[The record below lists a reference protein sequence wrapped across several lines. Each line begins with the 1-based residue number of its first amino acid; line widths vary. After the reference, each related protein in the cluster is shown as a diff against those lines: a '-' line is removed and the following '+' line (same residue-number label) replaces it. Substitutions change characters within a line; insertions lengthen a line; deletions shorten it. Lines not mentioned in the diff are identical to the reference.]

1 MIGSNQTAL
10 ETALLLR
17 IVVSNA
23 KFKTIDELLEI
34 VKSVGQ
40 LLTNSQPKG
49 WLFLLSEYI
58 DFNLLF

>member
-17 IVVSNA
+17 VVVSNA

-49 WLFLLSEYI
+49 LLSLLSEYI